1 MRCMQ
6 LYCYVHIPSQVQLT
20 LYLGLVVAA
29 LSSLHTHESK
39 DTADD
44 NDGHNIVSFIAGLIL
59 GLFLICLSLVC
70 EIPVAVAQCKS
81 SKIMNHY
88 RFRIVVR

>member
-1 MRCMQ
+1 MQ
-6 LYCYVHIPSQVQLT
+6 LYVHMPLQIQLT

-39 DTADD
+39 DIDDD
-44 NDGHNIVSFIAGLIL
+44 NDGHNVVSFIAGLIL
-59 GLFLICLSLVC
+59 GFFLICLSLMC

-81 SKIMNHY
+81 SKIINHY
-88 RFRIVVR
+88 RFRIGVR

>member
-1 MRCMQ
+1 MYTGYIHLQ
-6 LYCYVHIPSQVQLT
+6 IQLT

-29 LSSLHTHESK
+29 LSSPHTHESK
-39 DTADD
+39 DTDDDD
-44 NDGHNIVSFIAGLIL
+44 NDEHHIVSFSVGLIL

-70 EIPVAVAQCKS
+70 EIPVAVAQRKS

-88 RFRIVVR
+88 RFRIVV

>member
-1 MRCMQ
+1 MNIYIYHLQ
-6 LYCYVHIPSQVQLT
+6 IQLT

-29 LSSLHTHESK
+29 LSSPHAHESK
-39 DTADD
+39 DTDDD
-44 NDGHNIVSFIAGLIL
+44 NDEHHIVSFSVGLIL

-70 EIPVAVAQCKS
+70 EIPVAVAQYKS

-88 RFRIVVR
+88 RFRIVV